1 MTIDLQDNAPRTP
14 PLPPAGTGRTL
25 RDVPMPGFVKR
36 LAQRLALL
44 PGQPDMAS
52 ARHIDRLRRT
62 CNEALAK
69 PNKIGG
75 LVAIA
80 HVADQYAAM
89 SPAERG
95 VFFNLL
101 RDEFGVNP
109 AEVHGAYDA
118 YRDGADE
125 PGAALIR
132 LTKALES
139 PRLQLFRLFN
149 TIPAGI
155 KFLVDLRAELLR
167 RLKGDPGLRPMEF
180 ELRHLLESW
189 FNLGFLHLERIT
201 WDSPAGLLEKL
212 IAYEAVNE
220 ISNWGDLKHRLIS
233 DRACFAYIHP
243 AMPGEPLI
251 FVEVALV
258 RGMPDNIQRLL
269 DTSGPDLRPEEAD
282 TAVFYGITNAQAG
295 LHGIP
300 LGNLLI
306 KHVTQRLRAQWPKL
320 DTFVTLSPLPR
331 FRQDFLNP
339 ALENG
344 GLEAFFDEQQAQR
357 VCALA
362 GEETLGRAV
371 WALLER
377 PAWPEDREVR
387 EALRDGLLRA
397 ARAYLL
403 NVQPHNGQG
412 GQRTVIGGRAACP
425 VAHFHAANGAVL
437 QRINWLGDVS
447 PRGLRQSAGIMVNYL
462 YDPLKFESHQNSY
475 MAHGRI
481 DAGRPVLA
489 L

>member
-1 MTIDLQDNAPRTP
+1 MTIDLQDNSPQEPQLTPPRT
-14 PLPPAGTGRTL
+14 GRRL

-36 LAQRLALL
+36 LAQRLDLL
-44 PGQPDMAS
+44 PGERHAAS
-52 ARHIDRLRRT
+52 PRQLDRLRRD

-69 PNKIGG
+69 PNQLGG

-80 HVADQYAAM
+80 RVADQYTAM
-89 SPAERG
+89 SPNERTE
-95 VFFNLL
+95 FFNLL

-109 AEVHGAYDA
+109 AEVHGAYA
-118 YRDGADE
+118 TYRDATDD

-139 PRLQLFRLFN
+139 PRLQLLRLFN

-167 RLKGDPGLRPMEF
+167 RLKDDPGLRPMEF

-233 DRACFAYIHP
+233 DHACFAFIHP

-251 FVEVALV
+251 FVEVALM

-269 DTSGPDLRPEEAD
+269 DPSAPDIRPDQAD

-331 FRQDFLNP
+331 FRQDFLTP

-344 GLEAFFDEQQAQR
+344 HLGEFFDAEQTAR
-357 VCALA
+357 VCAMA
-362 GEETLGRAV
+362 GEQTLGEAV
-371 WALLER
+371 AALLDR
-377 PAWPEDREVR
+377 PNWHQDEQAQD
-387 EALRDGLLRA
+387 ALREGLLHA

-403 NVQPHNGQG
+403 SPQHNDGRNA
-412 GQRTVIGGRAACP
+412 QRTIVGGRAACP
-425 VAHFHAANGAVL
+425 VAHFHAANGALL
-437 QRINWLGDVS
+437 QRINWLGDAS
-447 PRGLRQSAGIMVNYL
+447 PRGLRQSAGMMVNYL
-462 YDPLKFESHQNSY
+462 YDPQKFEAHQNSY
-475 MAHGRI
+475 QVHGRI
-481 DAGRPVLA
+481 DASRLVTSL
-489 L
+489 